1 MIDAILVYLAT
12 VFVMSIASF
21 IAYGLDKR
29 RAGNGSGRVPEKTLH
44 VLAFF
49 GGWPGAL
56 VGQRKFRHKTKKLS
70 FLIVFWL
77 VVLLHVA
84 IVGAAA
90 YAFYGSSKTA
100 SVNIR

>member
-1 MIDAILVYLAT
+1 MIDAILVYLAI
-12 VFVMSIASF
+12 VFVMSVASF

-29 RAGNGSGRVPEKTLH
+29 RAGNGSRRVPEKTLH

-70 FLIVFWL
+70 FLIVFWF
-77 VVLLHVA
+77 VVTLHVA
-84 IVGAAA
+84 IVITAA
-90 YAFYGSSKTA
+90 YVFFGRSA
-100 SVNIR
+100 